1 VTSRAAAQRAIA
13 EGRVRVAAIADP
25 KASTLVAPD
34 EAVDLVGDPDRF
46 VGRGGVKLERAIDAF
61 GVPIVGRRC
70 VDVGASTGG
79 FTDCLLQRGAAS
91 VVAVD
96 VGYGQ
101 LHERLRTD
109 GRVDVVDRT
118 NIRHVDPPTLGGPFD
133 VVVADLSFI
142 SIRTV
147 AGPLAALGGDD
158 ADWLLLVKPQFELGR
173 GRVGKRGVVGDP
185 ALHRE
190 AIESVAAGID
200 AAGIGATGLAASP
213 ITGAAGNREFFL
225 HARRGPSRIDPG
237 TVLAVIT
244 EDEP

>member
-1 VTSRAAAQRAIA
+1 M
-13 EGRVRVAAIADP
+13 RVGAIADP

-34 EAVDLVGDPDRF
+34 QSVDVLGDDDRF
-46 VGRGGVKLERAIDAF
+46 VGRGGIKLEHAIETF
-61 GVPIVGRRC
+61 GVPVIGRRC

-79 FTDCLLQRGAAS
+79 FTDCLLQHGAAS

-109 GRVDVVDRT
+109 PRVDVVDRT
-118 NIRHVDPPTLGGPFD
+118 NIRHADPTALGAPFD

-142 SIRTV
+142 SLRTV
-147 AGPLAALGGDD
+147 AGSLAALGGDE
-158 ADWLLLVKPQFELGR
+158 ADWMVLVKPQFELGK
-173 GRVGKRGVVGDP
+173 GRVGKRGVVRDP
-185 ALHRE
+185 ALHCQ
-190 AIESVAAGID
+190 AIEAVATGFD
-200 AAGIGATGLAASP
+200 AAGIGATAVVASP

-237 TVLAVIT
+237 TVLAVT
-244 EDEP
+244 MEDDP